1 MKPADPETMAKPG
14 VRVGGWGGGWGG
26 GVCDVIHY
34 VAGVQ
39 KEDFSLIKT

>member
-14 VRVGGWGGGWGG
+14 VRVGGWGG